1 MLFKTVEGGGKSTCA
16 PKKKKKVIKKL
27 ENSLEFSIIQISED
41 NELKSIMVKI
51 F

>member
-1 MLFKTVEGGGKSTCA
+1 MCTQ
-16 PKKKKKVIKKL
+16 KKKKKRVIKKL

-41 NELKSIMVKI
+41 NELKSIMEKI